1 MPRMNGS
8 YYMCE
13 ELLSDVLE
21 WTLPIEA
28 SQEIAEFHK
37 EVWGDEGELEFLVSY
52 HSKMNQDGGNKGV
65 QTRARKRIC
74 TLIML
79 CRIMVNTSGFDPE
92 N

>member
-13 ELLSDVLE
+13 ELLVDVLE

-52 HSKMNQDGGNKGV
+52 HSKMN
-65 QTRARKRIC
+65 
-74 TLIML
+74 
-79 CRIMVNTSGFDPE
+79 
-92 N
+92 